1 MGDRPGLMLSDVE
14 NPNNRATKFTKEMRL
29 AAVKIRDLW
38 SDDETFYYVD
48 NLLSPYNAGWLH
60 MPLNQSTA
68 AYMGYSDMKITDA
81 DKEFAK
87 YFTTK
92 IIAKK

>member
-1 MGDRPGLMLSDVE
+1 MLSDVK

-29 AAVKIRDLW
+29 AAVKIQGLR

-48 NLLSPYNAGWLH
+48 NLLSPYSAGWLH

-68 AYMGYSDMKITDA
+68 AHMGYSDMEKANA